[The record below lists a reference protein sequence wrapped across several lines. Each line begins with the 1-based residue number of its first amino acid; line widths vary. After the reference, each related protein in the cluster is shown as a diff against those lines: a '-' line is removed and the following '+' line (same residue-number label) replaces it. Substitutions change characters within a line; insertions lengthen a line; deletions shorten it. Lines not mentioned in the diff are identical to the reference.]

1 MTSRHS
7 FEIAIDHLKTM
18 IEKDIIKDTA
28 RVIILGNKADKP
40 QRQITYEEAFSYGT
54 EIGSFEEVSANSDIA
69 TQQIYQTILATKTY
83 SAFKNQMEAEKAKDL
98 VAETA
103 PLPISAVV
111 SIAPVPFSIAAP
123 PQIEYIK
130 QSHEYSHILKL
141 IVIGP

>member
-1 MTSRHS
+1 
-7 FEIAIDHLKTM
+7 
-18 IEKDIIKDTA
+18 
-28 RVIILGNKADKP
+28 
-40 QRQITYEEAFSYGT
+40 
-54 EIGSFEEVSANSDIA
+54 
-69 TQQIYQTILATKTY
+69 
-83 SAFKNQMEAEKAKDL
+83 MEAEKAKDL